1 MAIWIRRAFLTAAIT
16 AVMTYDSS
24 TDAQAPA
31 PARVAELAG
40 CMPEGTFSP
49 TPTIDDRE
57 FWARVHATAAYAA
70 VTAGAERLLDRPVQ
84 PLPDDLYLE
93 YSKTGNRTRYEKVF
107 FAKLRD
113 FRTLL
118 IAECVENRGRFVG
131 SIQDLI
137 GSFAADKTWVL
148 PAHDGRLGNFEGRQ
162 ITIDLFASEVACDV
176 ATADHVLGDR
186 LAAETRGLVRREA
199 TRRIFEPYRGM
210 LTTGTPGP
218 GWLNAT
224 HNWNAVCLANVTG
237 AALALHRQPAE
248 KAFYVAAAEHSVTN
262 FLGGFTADGYCSEG
276 VAYWNYGYGCFV
288 RLGHMLH
295 GATGGNLDLFALPA
309 ARSAGTFARRI
320 EITPG
325 VYPAFAD
332 CSIGATPEPEI
343 MAYVSRRYD
352 LDPTAWEQEGPVTV
366 RWLDELGV
374 FSFALGPPAA
384 KRPAAVPGPR
394 DWFDHAGVM
403 ICRGGT
409 TAAGL
414 PVAVALKGGHNSE
427 HHNHN
432 DVGSYVMCIGRSP
445 TLADPGAEV
454 YTRRTFS
461 KDRYVSDV
469 LNSFG
474 HPVPRVAGQLQQTG
488 RSAEAKV
495 LNMELTDERDTLE
508 FDIASAYPVES
519 LQSLTRRFE
528 FDRAAASL
536 TVTDKAV
543 FTAPEAFGT
552 AVMTF
557 DSWKRLAVDRLQVGE
572 GDAAVD
578 VRIDSGGL
586 PVTIDATTI
595 NEDVRAGK
603 RPTRIGIDLAGTAA
617 EAVIRL
623 TIRPC
628 R

>member
-1 MAIWIRRAFLTAAIT
+1 MVLIAANSAAMAC
-16 AVMTYDSS
+16 DSS
-24 TDAQAPA
+24 AWAQAPDA
-31 PARVAELAG
+31 GRVAEIAG
-40 CMPEGTFSP
+40 WMQEGTFSP

-57 FWARVHATAAYAA
+57 FWGRVHATAAYAS
-70 VTAGAERLLDRPVQ
+70 VTASAQRLRDRPVR
-84 PLPDDLYLE
+84 PLPDELYLE
-93 YSKTGNRTRYEKVF
+93 YSTTGNRTRYERVF

-113 FRTLL
+113 FRTLV
-118 IAECVENRGRFVG
+118 IAECVENQGRFMG

-148 PAHDGRLGNFEGRQ
+148 PAHDGRLDNFEGRQ
-162 ITIDLFASEVACDV
+162 ITVDLFASEVACDV

-186 LAAETRGLVRREA
+186 LAAGTRELVRREVA
-199 TRRIFEPYRGM
+199 RRIFDPYRGM
-210 LTTGTPGP
+210 LTTGTPSP

-248 KAFYVAAAEHSVTN
+248 QAFYVAAAEHSIAN

-288 RLGHMLH
+288 RLGHTLH
-295 GATGGNLDLFALPA
+295 EATGGNVDLFAIPA
-309 ARSAGTFARRI
+309 ARSAGTYARRI

-352 LDPTAWEQEGPVTV
+352 LEPTALEQEGPVTA

-384 KRPAAVPGPR
+384 KRPAAVPSPR

-432 DVGSYVMCIGRSP
+432 DVGSYVLCIGKSP

-474 HPVPRVAGQLQQTG
+474 HPVPRVAGRLQQKG

-495 LNMELTDERDTLE
+495 RNVALTDARDTLE

-519 LQSLTRRFE
+519 LRSLTRTFE
-528 FDRAAASL
+528 FDRTAASL

-552 AVMTF
+552 AVITF
-557 DSWKRLAVDRLQVGE
+557 DPWKRLSMDRLQVGE
-572 GDAAVD
+572 GDTAVD
-578 VRIDSGGL
+578 IRIDSGGL

-595 NEDVRAGK
+595 DENVRGGK
-603 RPTRIGIDLAGTAA
+603 RPTRIGIDLADPAA

-623 TIRPC
+623 TMRPC